1 MSVGTR
7 EQRAGV
13 RVCLLSVSRVPRE
26 SPKKPSG
33 YFHHFSCFM
42 HFSFFFCH
50 VYALLINFIIRSSF
64 SYLYDTAKSL
74 EPFKHLPGEGVFLLF
89 LISRN
94 VICATC
100 PCSEIKKKNTHL
112 ILIYVLAFE
121 WPLSPCERARNF
133 LLETF
138 ACVAGIRLCIY
149 SKCCLFK
156 YPRVHSL
163 QSFHLARPEPMPVVR
178 ACGLNCLVIFRPPTS
193 FIFYISRCSCLFDV
207 LIMFWQATLQS
218 PARYCFF

>member
-1 MSVGTR
+1 MCACVCCLC
-7 EQRAGV
+7 
-13 RVCLLSVSRVPRE
+13 RVFPGRVLRNRLGIFTIFLVSCI
-26 SPKKPSG
+26 
-33 YFHHFSCFM
+33 FL
-42 HFSFFFCH
+42 FFCH

-64 SYLYDTAKSL
+64 SYLYDSAKSL

-138 ACVAGIRLCIY
+138 LCVAGIRLCIY

-163 QSFHLARPEPMPVVR
+163 QSFHLARPEPMPVVVH
-178 ACGLNCLVIFRPPTS
+178 ACGLNCLVIFRLPTS